1 MLEITTY
8 LSEAWRLAKSST
20 MPSKL
25 KSNKEMYDRHSK
37 LPQYGI
43 IDARFILNEKKDTT
57 YGD

>member
-1 MLEITTY
+1 
-8 LSEAWRLAKSST
+8 

-43 IDARFILNEKKDTT
+43 IDARFIPNEKKDTT